1 VPARGVCIAIGEMVD
16 GALMVDRLTLAPI
29 APMPMPNP
37 GMQTPD
43 S

>member
-1 VPARGVCIAIGEMVD
+1 
-16 GALMVDRLTLAPI
+16 MVDRLTLAPI